1 MSTKM
6 EQYKPPQGVYF
17 LYNDGELVYVGQTN
31 DIFRR
36 ISEHSRSDKQF
47 NWWRYFEID
56 DENLRKAIEYM
67 FIQIA
72 KPKYNEDLRFMC
84 FPNIKSGND
93 IVFANKISTNKKEL
107 LKQMYEKCMEQFAS

>member
-1 MSTKM
+1 M

-36 ISEHSRSDKQF
+36 ISEHSRSKKRF
-47 NWWRYFEID
+47 TWWQYFEIN

-67 FIQIA
+67 FIRVA

-84 FPNIKSGND
+84 NQNIKGYDNIDLSHKVAVDN
-93 IVFANKISTNKKEL
+93 KEL
-107 LKQMYEKCMEQFAS
+107 LKQMYERCIEQFAS